1 MIMPSPARRQRA
13 LQGLLWAAGEWWPLV
28 IVGVLVGLLY
38 GCGGGAVTIPETIR
52 VPVPVSCIDAP
63 VPAPP
68 LVTDAELLA
77 MDDYRL
83 TLSLALDRMVRRVYE
98 ARLEAALAGCWQPNK
113 DGT

>member
-1 MIMPSPARRQRA
+1 MIMPSPVRVQLGLQALLRA
-13 LQGLLWAAGEWWPLV
+13 GGEWWPLV
-28 IVGVLVGLLY
+28 ITGVLVGLLY
-38 GCGGGAVTIPETIR
+38 GCGGSAVTIPETIR

-63 VPAPP
+63 VLRPP
-68 LVTDAELLA
+68 FTTDAELLA

-98 ARLEAALAGCWQPNK
+98 ARLEAALAGCWQPSK